1 MVFIALPFV
10 PLRRAFSILL
20 LVAGTALLASAQPK
34 GYKALFNGRDLNGWE
49 IRGDGQWTVIDGGV
63 LVGQRDYDSKSLAP
77 GKKFTS
83 EVEFQQWLNHQAW
96 LYTTEEFSE
105 YDLHVE
111 FWTKNHGNSG
121 ISLHD
126 KSRAEAAIAFP
137 PNFLKTPARVA
148 YEIQINNNYPD
159 PHPTGSIYSFMDAPK
174 DSLKTNQWNTMD
186 IRVRKTEI
194 VVQLNGREVART
206 VPDPKRAS
214 SGPIGLQLH
223 DQFSVIHF
231 KNIWIR
237 VAGQ

>member
-1 MVFIALPFV
+1 M
-10 PLRRAFSILL
+10 RRILHSF
-20 LVAGTALLASAQPK
+20 ALLTAMAGIVLAQPK
-34 GYKALFNGRDLNGWE
+34 GYQPLFNGKDLSGWE
-49 IRGDGQWTVIDGGV
+49 IRGNGDWNVIDGGV
-63 LVGQRDYDSKSLAP
+63 LVGQRDFDSKSLAP

-83 EVEFQQWLNHQAW
+83 ELEFQQWLNHQAW
-96 LYTTEEFSE
+96 IYTKEEFSE

-137 PNFLKTPARVA
+137 PNFLKTPAKTA

-159 PHPTGSIYSFMDAPK
+159 PHPTGSIYGFVDAPK
-174 DSLKTNQWNTMD
+174 DALKANQWNTME
-186 IRVRKTEI
+186 IRVRKDEI
-194 VVQLNGREVART
+194 LVKLNGREVAKT
-206 VPDPKRAS
+206 VPDPKRSS

-231 KNIWIR
+231 KNIWIQPLR
-237 VAGQ
+237 

>member
-1 MVFIALPFV
+1 MRRILCSIALFT
-10 PLRRAFSILL
+10 AM
-20 LVAGTALLASAQPK
+20 AGITLAQPK
-34 GYKALFNGRDLNGWE
+34 GYVPLFNGKDLSGWE
-49 IRGDGQWTVIDGGV
+49 IRGNGDWNVIEGGV
-63 LVGQRDYDSKSLAP
+63 LVGQRDFDSKSLAP

-83 EVEFQQWLNHQAW
+83 EMEFQQWLNHQAW
-96 LYTTEEFSE
+96 IYTKDEFSE

-137 PNFLKTPARVA
+137 PNFLKTPARTA

-159 PHPTGSIYSFMDAPK
+159 PHPTGSIYGFVDAPK
-174 DSLKTNQWNTMD
+174 DALKTNQWNTMD
-186 IRVRKTEI
+186 ISVRKSELI
-194 VVQLNGREVART
+194 VKLNGREVART
-206 VPDPKRAS
+206 APDPKRSS

-231 KNIWIR
+231 KNIWIKTLK
-237 VAGQ
+237 